1 MTRTASYAAGVAL
14 AGFVAGAVVGLLRE
28 SARDRPRD
36 SDAVGSTLAHEP
48 RFEASR
54 KEAEAVPEG
63 IVAPVDEAASDA
75 RVLKPGSSSA
85 PVEPTPASD
94 ALRRAIELYRMGET
108 AAGDRLR
115 AELVDPVER
124 KIAEWVA
131 ARLGPQGL
139 ERIAVFRR
147 ENPDWHL
154 GTTLS
159 QLAEEALAVSG
170 KPATFVRNFFAQQ
183 QPITGEGKIA
193 LALALKADGAAV
205 EASAMVRDVWRNHTF
220 GSEVEAK
227 ILSQFPAVLTEV
239 DHRER
244 MERFLARESWTSA
257 LRVAGYVAE
266 DYVALAKARI
276 AVMRE
281 AGEAQ
286 TALGNVPASLHSNR
300 SYLLA
305 RVQFLRRQ
313 DNLKDA
319 VQVLASL
326 KHNDRSLSADGDQW
340 WSERRAIARKLLDR
354 SDDLAAYAV
363 VRDHNA
369 ELAEKRIDAEFHA
382 GWIALRFLKHP
393 ATAAAHFAN
402 AARSATK
409 PISVA
414 RVHYWQGRAA
424 EALGAHSEARAF
436 YEKAAGRSI
445 TYYGQLARAK
455 LGLRPVELRSVEQ
468 NGSRVPELTVG
479 QIVSRLYDTGYR
491 DIAYVLCADFAKSLT
506 DAGELEALARV
517 VAAKGDAQTLL
528 AIGKTAVERGYAL
541 DSHAFPVLGVPIV
554 DPVGKPAERA
564 MIYAVARQESAF
576 APHVQSPAGA
586 RGLMQLMPET
596 ARRTAKRFSIEFEVG
611 RLLDPAYNTQLGAA
625 HLGELEEDW
634 KGFPL
639 LMFAAYN
646 AGGRNV
652 SNWIRSYGDPRS
664 PGVDPVDW
672 VERIPF
678 SETRNYVQRVMEG
691 WLVYRHRFSSGNIS
705 RVPSEAA
712 LRQESYVP

>member
-1 MTRTASYAAGVAL
+1 
-14 AGFVAGAVVGLLRE
+14 
-28 SARDRPRD
+28 
-36 SDAVGSTLAHEP
+36 
-48 RFEASR
+48 
-54 KEAEAVPEG
+54 
-63 IVAPVDEAASDA
+63 
-75 RVLKPGSSSA
+75 
-85 PVEPTPASD
+85 
-94 ALRRAIELYRMGET
+94 MGDT
-108 AAGDRLR
+108 AAGDRLQ

-131 ARLGPQGL
+131 VRLGPRGL
-139 ERIAVFRR
+139 DRIAVFRR

-159 QLAEEALAVSG
+159 QLAEEALVVSG
-170 KPATFVRNFFAQQ
+170 KPATFVRTFFAQQ
-183 QPITGEGKIA
+183 QPITAEGKIA
-193 LALALKADGAAV
+193 LAFALKADGAAD
-205 EASAMVRDVWRNHTF
+205 EATAMVRDAWRNHTF

-257 LRVAGYVAE
+257 LRVAGYVGN

-281 AGEAQ
+281 AGDAQ
-286 TALGNVPASLHSNR
+286 TALEAVPALLHSNR

-326 KHNDRSLSADGDQW
+326 KDNDRSPSADGDQW
-340 WSERRAIARKLLDR
+340 WGERRAIARKLLDAG
-354 SDDLAAYAV
+354 DALAAYAA
-363 VRDHNA
+363 VREHNA
-369 ELAEKRIDAEFHA
+369 ESAEKRIDAEFHA

-393 ATAAAHFAN
+393 ATAAVHFAN

-436 YEKAAGRSI
+436 YERAAGHSI

-455 LGLRPVELRSVEQ
+455 LGLPQVELRSVEQ

-491 DIAYVLCADFAKSLT
+491 DIAFVLCTDFAKSLT

-528 AIGKTAVERGYAL
+528 AIGKTAVERGYPL
-541 DSHAFPVLGVPIV
+541 DSHAFPVLGVPNV

-564 MIYAVARQESAF
+564 MVYAVARQESAF
-576 APHVQSPAGA
+576 APDVQSPAGA

-646 AGGRNV
+646 AGGGNV
-652 SNWIRSYGDPRS
+652 SKWIRSYGDPRS

-691 WLVYRHRFSSGNIS
+691 LLVYRHRFSSWTMS
-705 RVPSEAA
+705 RAPSEAA

>member
-94 ALRRAIELYRMGET
+94 ALRRAIELYRMGDT

-131 ARLGPQGL
+131 ARLGPRGL

-257 LRVAGYVAE
+257 LR
-266 DYVALAKARI
+266 
-276 AVMRE
+276 
-281 AGEAQ
+281 
-286 TALGNVPASLHSNR
+286 TAT
-300 SYLLA
+300 
-305 RVQFLRRQ
+305 
-313 DNLKDA
+313 
-319 VQVLASL
+319 
-326 KHNDRSLSADGDQW
+326 RSL
-340 WSERRAIARKLLDR
+340 
-354 SDDLAAYAV
+354 V
-363 VRDHNA
+363 
-369 ELAEKRIDAEFHA
+369 
-382 GWIALRFLKHP
+382 P
-393 ATAAAHFAN
+393 C
-402 AARSATK
+402 
-409 PISVA
+409 
-414 RVHYWQGRAA
+414 
-424 EALGAHSEARAF
+424 
-436 YEKAAGRSI
+436 
-445 TYYGQLARAK
+445 
-455 LGLRPVELRSVEQ
+455 Q
-468 NGSRVPELTVG
+468 N
-479 QIVSRLYDTGYR
+479 
-491 DIAYVLCADFAKSLT
+491 
-506 DAGELEALARV
+506 
-517 VAAKGDAQTLL
+517 
-528 AIGKTAVERGYAL
+528 
-541 DSHAFPVLGVPIV
+541 
-554 DPVGKPAERA
+554 
-564 MIYAVARQESAF
+564 
-576 APHVQSPAGA
+576 SPS
-586 RGLMQLMPET
+586 
-596 ARRTAKRFSIEFEVG
+596 K
-611 RLLDPAYNTQLGAA
+611 
-625 HLGELEEDW
+625 
-634 KGFPL
+634 
-639 LMFAAYN
+639 
-646 AGGRNV
+646 
-652 SNWIRSYGDPRS
+652 
-664 PGVDPVDW
+664 
-672 VERIPF
+672 
-678 SETRNYVQRVMEG
+678 
-691 WLVYRHRFSSGNIS
+691 
-705 RVPSEAA
+705 
-712 LRQESYVP
+712 